1 MCEAGRAKAQGA
13 VRRAAS
19 VDGHTERRRASAME
33 APWWIL
39 LGSLP
44 AAIVLT
50 VLAESRR
57 FRPPSRAAPLL
68 SWGALVCCCGVCV
81 GLVSGVLVHV
91 LRLDEWLALAVAVP
105 AGVLVLWV
113 LAKMMD
119 S

>member
-1 MCEAGRAKAQGA
+1 M
-13 VRRAAS
+13 
-19 VDGHTERRRASAME
+19 
-33 APWWIL
+33 
-39 LGSLP
+39 LGSLA
-44 AAIVLT
+44 AAILLT

-81 GLVSGVLVHV
+81 GLV
-91 LRLDEWLALAVAVP
+91 
-105 AGVLVLWV
+105 AGVLVYVLRVHEWLAVTIALPVAIPVLWG